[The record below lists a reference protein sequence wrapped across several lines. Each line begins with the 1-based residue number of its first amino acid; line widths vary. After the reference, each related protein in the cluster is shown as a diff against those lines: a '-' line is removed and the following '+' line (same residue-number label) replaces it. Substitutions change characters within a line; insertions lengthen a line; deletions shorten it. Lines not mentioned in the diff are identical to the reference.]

1 MKKNGS
7 LQTPFEGAVISSKDS
22 SGDWANVTNG
32 LDIPGGQK
40 GTAGVMPEVT
50 TVKAGTVGDV
60 KQVTV
65 QGIANR

>member
-32 LDIPGGQK
+32 LDIPGGRK

-50 TVKAGTVGDV
+50 TVEAVS
-60 KQVTV
+60 
-65 QGIANR
+65 